1 VGDGGGSTGLVS
13 ALRAA
18 ATPDLYRSR
27 QRRRNDPAADTV
39 DDFFR
44 LWPEQPGGGRDAGM
58 AAFEAGDPERADA
71 VWEAAGTEV
80 AHHNLAVLNH
90 MLALDADD
98 AVRVAAAKWRRSY
111 KYWRTVWLSPAFW
124 HLYAA
129 RLAGPGEPAA
139 DRETARETGRQTAAT
154 IREQLPLVL
163 AGIGARVALRWAERR
178 QPAEMV
184 QAHWQLV
191 EYDGFPENV
200 RAKARLAGADAV
212 VALTRARLAHADG
225 VARRSPWS
233 GASVGREVREK
244 VVPALDLLARVRV
257 KGADPVR
264 DEVAEHLLRWTAG
277 YVEAT
282 GNFVEGL
289 RVLHMARDLS
299 PGYEVGHRI
308 DILTDD
314 LKRQRTQAERPGT
327 SIVEMMTFGDGPVYG
342 VGWPPHLQ

>member
-1 VGDGGGSTGLVS
+1 MGTGGGSTKLIA

-18 ATPDLYRSR
+18 ATPDLYRDR
-27 QRRRNDPAADTV
+27 QDRRNHAV

-44 LWPEQPGGGRDAGM
+44 LWPEQPGGGRDAGL
-58 AAFEAGDPERADA
+58 AAFDAGDPERADA
-71 VWEAAGTEV
+71 VWEAAGTDV

-90 MLALDADD
+90 MLALDADH

-111 KYWRTVWLSPAFW
+111 RYWRAIWLSPTFW

-139 DRETARETGRQTAAT
+139 TVRDTTSPSRQTAAT
-154 IREQLPLVL
+154 VREQLPLVL
-163 AGIGARVALRWAERR
+163 ARIGARVALRWAERR
-178 QPAEMV
+178 QSAEMV

-212 VALTRARLAHADG
+212 IALTRARLAHADG
-225 VARRSPWS
+225 VARPSPRS
-233 GASVGREVREK
+233 GASIGRQVRDK
-244 VVPALDLLARVRV
+244 VAPALDLLARARV
-257 KGADPVR
+257 KGADPVE
-264 DEVAEHLLRWTAG
+264 DEVAEHMLRWTAA

-299 PGYEVGHRI
+299 PGYKVGSRI
-308 DILTDD
+308 DSLIDD

-327 SIVEMMTFGDGPVYG
+327 SIVDMMTSSDGLPYG